1 LNVKEIFMLSFESLL
16 DRKVRSILTILM
28 VMVGS
33 ALLIA
38 VNGIGAGFT
47 VSFSRQFSNLAPN
60 ILFVSNSQFAGG
72 GGGPGGGGGGG
83 GLGGGGGG
91 ATPKITLTSAVV
103 NRLHSLPLV
112 SDVISTYRGTVQL
125 QSQSETRN
133 APVLSIDPQ
142 KLQVIAPTIEF
153 EDGSTVQPGNPSS
166 LVVAH
171 DVANPAGDPN
181 PFLVIGRNV
190 KVTYSFVDPI
200 TNQPKQESKNF
211 VVSAIMQETGN
222 PTIDNAIIMNPQ
234 SGNSLLQKS
243 GKYDSIFVIA
253 QTPDS
258 VSTVQ
263 QEIKD
268 SYGNNIGVNTVQAIL
283 KTIQQATAGI
293 NAFLTSIGII
303 SLVVGAVGVITTL
316 YTAVIERTRE
326 IGTLKAIGAQNKDI
340 LFLFLVEAFL
350 IGLFGATIG
359 ILVGLG
365 FGYALS
371 DIMREG
377 GGGGGNRPPSAP
389 VFFIGEIMR
398 VWFISVGLSILAGV
412 LPALQG
418 SRLLPIKALRSL

>member
-200 TNQPKQESKNF
+200 TNQPTQESKNF

>member
-1 LNVKEIFMLSFESLL
+1 MLSFESLL

-72 GGGPGGGGGGG
+72 GPGGGGPGGGGGGG
-83 GLGGGGGG
+83 LGGGGG

-181 PFLVIGRNV
+181 PFLAIGRNV

-243 GKYDSIFVIA
+243 GKFDSIFVIA

-371 DIMREG
+371 DIMRES
-377 GGGGGNRPPSAP
+377 GGGNRPPSAP
-389 VFFIGEIMR
+389 VFLIGEMMR

>member
-1 LNVKEIFMLSFESLL
+1 MNVKEIFMLSFESLL

-72 GGGPGGGGGGG
+72 GGGGGGGPGGGGGG
-83 GLGGGGGG
+83 GLGGGAG

-153 EDGSTVQPGNPSS
+153 EDGSTVQPSNPSS

-211 VVSAIMQETGN
+211 IVSAIMQETGN

-258 VSTVQ
+258 VGTVL

-268 SYGNNIGVNTVQAIL
+268 SYGN
-283 KTIQQATAGI
+283 
-293 NAFLTSIGII
+293 
-303 SLVVGAVGVITTL
+303 
-316 YTAVIERTRE
+316 
-326 IGTLKAIGAQNKDI
+326 
-340 LFLFLVEAFL
+340 
-350 IGLFGATIG
+350 
-359 ILVGLG
+359 
-365 FGYALS
+365 
-371 DIMREG
+371 
-377 GGGGGNRPPSAP
+377 
-389 VFFIGEIMR
+389 
-398 VWFISVGLSILAGV
+398 
-412 LPALQG
+412 
-418 SRLLPIKALRSL
+418 

>member
-1 LNVKEIFMLSFESLL
+1 MNVKEIFMLSFESLL

-72 GGGPGGGGGGG
+72 GGGGGGGPGGGGGGG
-83 GLGGGGGG
+83 LGGGGG

-153 EDGSTVQPGNPSS
+153 EDGSTVQPSNPSS

-211 VVSAIMQETGN
+211 IVSAIMQETGN

-258 VSTVQ
+258 VGTVL

-371 DIMREG
+371 DIMRES
-377 GGGGGNRPPSAP
+377 GGGNRPPSAP
-389 VFFIGEIMR
+389 VFLIGEMMR

>member
-1 LNVKEIFMLSFESLL
+1 LNIKEIFLLSFESLL

-72 GGGPGGGGGGG
+72 GGGGGPGGGG
-83 GLGGGGGG
+83 GLGGGGGN
-91 ATPKITLTSAVV
+91 AAPKIALTSAVV
-103 NRLHSLPLV
+103 TRLHSLPLV
-112 SDVISTYRGTVQL
+112 TDVISTYRGTVQL

-142 KLQVIAPTIEF
+142 KLQVIAPTVEF
-153 EDGSTVQPGNPSS
+153 EDGSTLQPGNPSS

-181 PFLVIGRNV
+181 PFLTIGRNV
-190 KVTYSFVDPI
+190 KVTYSFVDPV

-211 VVSAIMQETGN
+211 IVSAIIQETGN

-234 SGNSLLQKS
+234 AGSSLLQKS

-253 QTPDS
+253 QSPDS

-268 SYGNNIGVNTVQAIL
+268 SYGNNMGVNTVQAIL

-340 LFLFLVEAFL
+340 LINFLVEAF
-350 IGLFGATIG
+350 II
-359 ILVGLG
+359 
-365 FGYALS
+365 
-371 DIMREG
+371 
-377 GGGGGNRPPSAP
+377 
-389 VFFIGEIMR
+389 
-398 VWFISVGLSILAGV
+398 
-412 LPALQG
+412 
-418 SRLLPIKALRSL
+418 

>member
-1 LNVKEIFMLSFESLL
+1 LNVKEIFLLSFESLL

-72 GGGPGGGGGGG
+72 GGGGGPGGGGGG
-83 GLGGGGGG
+83 GLGGGGGST
-91 ATPKITLTSAVV
+91 TPKIALTSAVV
-103 NRLHSLPLV
+103 TRLHSLPLV
-112 SDVISTYRGTVQL
+112 TDVISTYRGTVQL

-142 KLQVIAPTIEF
+142 KLQVIAPTVEF
-153 EDGSTVQPGNPSS
+153 EDGSTLQPGNPSS

-181 PFLVIGRNV
+181 PFLSIGRNV

-211 VVSAIMQETGN
+211 IVSAIIQETGN

-234 SGNSLLQKS
+234 AGNSLLQKS

-253 QTPDS
+253 QSPDS

-371 DIMREG
+371 DIMRES
-377 GGGGGNRPPSAP
+377 GGGNRPPSAP
-389 VFFIGEIMR
+389 VFLLSEMMR
-398 VWFISVGLSILAGV
+398 VWIISVGLSILAGV

>member
-1 LNVKEIFMLSFESLL
+1 
-16 DRKVRSILTILM
+16 
-28 VMVGS
+28 
-33 ALLIA
+33 
-38 VNGIGAGFT
+38 
-47 VSFSRQFSNLAPN
+47 
-60 ILFVSNSQFAGG
+60 
-72 GGGPGGGGGGG
+72 
-83 GLGGGGGG
+83 
-91 ATPKITLTSAVV
+91 
-103 NRLHSLPLV
+103 
-112 SDVISTYRGTVQL
+112 
-125 QSQSETRN
+125 
-133 APVLSIDPQ
+133 
-142 KLQVIAPTIEF
+142 
-153 EDGSTVQPGNPSS
+153 
-166 LVVAH
+166 
-171 DVANPAGDPN
+171 

-190 KVTYSFVDPI
+190 KVTYSFVDTI
-200 TNQPKQESKNF
+200 SNQPKQESKNF

-371 DIMREG
+371 DVMRE
-377 GGGGGNRPPSAP
+377 GGGGNRPPSAP
-389 VFFIGEIMR
+389 VFLIGEMMR

>member
-1 LNVKEIFMLSFESLL
+1 MNVAEIFVLSFESLW
-16 DRKVRSILTILM
+16 DRKVRSVLTILM

-72 GGGPGGGGGGG
+72 GGGAGG
-83 GLGGGGGG
+83 GLGGGGS
-91 ATPKITLTSAVV
+91 ANPKITLTSAVV

-133 APVLSIDPQ
+133 DPVLSLDPQ

-153 EDGSTVQPGNPSS
+153 EDGSTIQPSNPSS
-166 LVVAH
+166 LIVAH

-200 TNQPKQESKNF
+200 TNQQKQESKNF
-211 VVSAIMQETGN
+211 VVSAIIQETGN
-222 PTIDNAIIMNPQ
+222 PTIDNAIVMNPQ
-234 SGNSLLQKS
+234 AGNSLLQKS
-243 GKYDSIFVIA
+243 GKYDSLFVIS

-268 SYGNNIGVNTVQAIL
+268 LYGNNIGVTTVQAIL
-283 KTIQQATAGI
+283 KTIQQATSGL
-293 NAFLTSIGII
+293 NAFLTSIGIV
-303 SLVVGAVGVITTL
+303 SLIVGAGGVITTL
-316 YTAVIERTRE
+316 DTAVIERTRE

-377 GGGGGNRPPSAP
+377 GGNRPPSAP
-389 VFFIGEIMR
+389 VFLMGEMVR
-398 VWFISVGLSILAGV
+398 VWIISVGLSILAGV

>member
-1 LNVKEIFMLSFESLL
+1 MNVKEIFLLSFESLL

-28 VMVGS
+28 VMVVS

-72 GGGPGGGGGGG
+72 GGGPGGGGNS
-83 GLGGGGGG
+83 
-91 ATPKITLTSAVV
+91 APKIALTSAVV

-112 SDVISTYRGTVQL
+112 TDVISTYRGTVQL
-125 QSQSETRN
+125 QSLSETRN

-142 KLQVIAPTIEF
+142 KLQVIAPTVDF
-153 EDGSTVQPGNPSS
+153 EDGSTLQPGNPSS

-181 PFLVIGRNV
+181 PFLTIGRSV

-211 VVSAIMQETGN
+211 IVSAIIQETGN
-222 PTIDNAIIMNPQ
+222 PTIDTAIIMNPQ
-234 SGNSLLQKS
+234 PGNSLLQKS

-253 QTPDS
+253 QSPDS

-263 QEIKD
+263 KEIQD

-283 KTIQQATAGI
+283 KTIEQATAGI

-316 YTAVIERTRE
+316 YTAVIERTLE

-371 DIMREG
+371 DVMRES
-377 GGGGGNRPPSAP
+377 GGGNRPPSAP
-389 VFFIGEIMR
+389 VFLIGEMMR
-398 VWFISVGLSILAGV
+398 VWIISVDLSILAGV
-412 LPALQG
+412 LPAHQG